1 MFWYHIFLKNHMATT
16 SIPYK
21 RFWNCGGFPSTFF
34 NKLRKLNFTWK
45 SKLIIPYNFSKFGN
59 CSNLKK
65 IMNSEWFC
73 CSTIVAIYSNLYV
86 VPSIAMV
93 LLLIYYEPHLL
104 LYITLLLL
112 PPLVNYWTPS
122 ASTFACALLLQLY
135 CYCYWCYFILLLLP
149 PLTTHQFFKATKLWR
164 NKQQKFLTIY
174 YCFHLSPLT
183 NVFKQPHLHTILT
196 RLNLVHSTKYRHNA
210 HKLMLKISCSL
221 CLSIFNGPTHFLAF
235 NS

>member
-1 MFWYHIFLKNHMATT
+1 VEDFHLPFSTNLENSISHEKVNWSYLTTLASLEIVAT
-16 SIPYK
+16 SK
-21 RFWNCGGFPSTFF
+21 
-34 NKLRKLNFTWK
+34 K
-45 SKLIIPYNFSKFGN
+45 SWTPNDFCYS
-59 CSNLKK
+59 C
-65 IMNSEWFC
+65 C
-73 CSTIVAIYSNLYV
+73 CSTIFAIYSNLYV

-93 LLLIYYEPHLL
+93 LLLIYYELHLL

-196 RLNLVHSTKYRHNA
+196 RLNLVHSTKYMHNA